1 MTKFSKVLT
10 VLATFLSIAFMGLA
24 FVSWATALTDHRQRD
39 TDLKAR
45 IQPQKDRLT
54 QLEGE
59 IARAE
64 NRLKDAQLAI
74 AADLPAFK
82 AREKLYQAQLDEL
95 AKTSGELS
103 VQIAALS
110 KKAREVGDEASL
122 RREEGIQLANQLA
135 ELRAQKADAETEKQK
150 LTDLL
155 VQAQGVLDRVQR
167 RNGNLKSDLPAGA
180 YEEAAA
186 EEAAAPAK

>member
-45 IQPQKDRLT
+45 IQPQKDRIT
-54 QLEGE
+54 QLDGE

-74 AADLPAFK
+74 AADLPAIK
-82 AREKLYQAQLDEL
+82 AREKLYQAQLDGL
-95 AKTSGELS
+95 AKKSSELS
-103 VQIAALS
+103 TQIAASS

-167 RNGNLKSDLPAGA
+167 RNETLKSDLP
-180 YEEAAA
+180 YDEKPTEEK
-186 EEAAAPAK
+186 APPAPE

>member
-59 IARAE
+59 IARTE

-82 AREKLYQAQLDEL
+82 ARETLYQTQLDEL

-180 YEEAAA
+180 YDD
-186 EEAAAPAK
+186 AAAPAE